1 MSTHIH
7 MMLGLHVNFLF
18 HIITLRRIISHMVC
32 QGNTNQYANHNTK
45 VVSHLKTEL
54 LHKTKDFKT
63 VLEMRSHKMKD
74 QQQRKVALT
83 GNGALSPMK
92 QFAASTEG
100 QQGGMSRD
108 DPSKGISLGGGGMST
123 LPTPYGNV
131 DAKLGNNAYSQPA
144 VNLQYQQQQLLL
156 APVANQEY
164 YQGREQAVNEVEK
177 TIGELGSL
185 FKRLATMISE
195 QQELVERIDDDV
207 ENAVSESNRAHDLLL
222 KTYESVSSNRGLYM
236 KLGGILLA
244 FMIFFILFIM

>member
-1 MSTHIH
+1 
-7 MMLGLHVNFLF
+7 
-18 HIITLRRIISHMVC
+18 
-32 QGNTNQYANHNTK
+32 
-45 VVSHLKTEL
+45 
-54 LHKTKDFKT
+54 
-63 VLEMRSHKMKD
+63 MKD

-83 GNGALSPMK
+83 GSGALSPMK

-100 QQGGMSRD
+100 QQGNTNRGGS
-108 DPSKGISLGGGGMST
+108 SKGIPLGGAMNT
-123 LPTPYGNV
+123 LPTPYGAV
-131 DAKLGNNAYSQPA
+131 DAKLGSNSYSQPP

-236 KLGGILLA
+236 KLGAILLA
-244 FMIFFILFIM
+244 FIIFFILFIL

>member
-1 MSTHIH
+1 
-7 MMLGLHVNFLF
+7 
-18 HIITLRRIISHMVC
+18 
-32 QGNTNQYANHNTK
+32 
-45 VVSHLKTEL
+45 
-54 LHKTKDFKT
+54 
-63 VLEMRSHKMKD
+63 MKD

-92 QFAASTEG
+92 QFAASTES
-100 QQGGMSRD
+100 QQGVASKNG
-108 DPSKGISLGGGGMST
+108 PNKGIPLGGGGMNT

-207 ENAVSESNRAHDLLL
+207 ENAVSESNRAHDLLM

-236 KLGGILLA
+236 KLGAILFA
-244 FMIFFILFIM
+244 FIIFFILFIL

>member
-1 MSTHIH
+1 MSIHIH

-18 HIITLRRIISHMVC
+18 HIITLRRIISHMS

-123 LPTPYGNV
+123 LPTPYGHV